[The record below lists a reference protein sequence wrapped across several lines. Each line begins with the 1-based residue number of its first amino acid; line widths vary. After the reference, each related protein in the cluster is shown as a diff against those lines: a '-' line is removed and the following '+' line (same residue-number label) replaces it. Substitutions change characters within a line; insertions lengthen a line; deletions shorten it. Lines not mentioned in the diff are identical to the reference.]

1 MGPIHADGGISR
13 AVLLTFRLGT
23 TNWQP
28 WRAALRV

>member
-28 WRAALRV
+28 